1 MGIFKRFI
9 DKVTGQK
16 SANDEDWDEL
26 TQELVQSDL
35 GRELSESIVNAAR
48 KSKLDPIESLT
59 NELSATL
66 SKKSRVTNSGVILIV
81 GVNGTGKTTSAAK
94 LAKHLSGN
102 TLLAA
107 ADTFRAAA
115 VDQLRTWGQKK
126 IGRAHV

>member
-9 DKVTGQK
+9 EKVTGQK
-16 SANDEDWDEL
+16 SANDSDWEDL
-26 TQELVQSDL
+26 TQELLQSDL

-59 NELSATL
+59 NELFSAL
-66 SKKSRVTNSGVILIV
+66 SKKERVTNSGVILIV

-94 LAKHLSGN
+94 LAK
-102 TLLAA
+102 
-107 ADTFRAAA
+107 
-115 VDQLRTWGQKK
+115 Q